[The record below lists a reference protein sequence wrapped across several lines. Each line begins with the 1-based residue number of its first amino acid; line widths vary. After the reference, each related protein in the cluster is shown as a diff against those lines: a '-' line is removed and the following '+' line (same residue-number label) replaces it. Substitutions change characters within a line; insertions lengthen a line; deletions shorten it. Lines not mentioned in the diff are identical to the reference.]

1 MAHGTAHDGRS
12 RSGLTVARWSD
23 LDLMRHNGKAKRNV
37 LPSGHPDS
45 YYAATANAT
54 AAQPQLAGSVYADA
68 CVIGGGFTG
77 RLRGAAP
84 GRARL

>member
-23 LDLMRHNGKAKRNV
+23 LDLVRRNGKAKHNV
-37 LPSGHPDS
+37 LPTGHPDS

-54 AAQPQLAGSVYADA
+54 AAQPQLAG
-68 CVIGGGFTG
+68 
-77 RLRGAAP
+77 
-84 GRARL
+84 